1 MFNQE
6 MTVRAS
12 VADEKSGG
20 DESAEREESDQDL
33 VAGLERLP
41 RDGGAYARDPRRE
54 KACANLHH
62 REHGRAPVGRVRAH
76 QTIPC
81 PRTSHGEIHNPKI
94 TMEVQAK
101 AKWVRT
107 SPRKVRL
114 VARTL
119 RDLPVSEALVAC
131 SFMPKAAARDVA
143 KVIRSAQANAENNF
157 NLVKDDLVIK
167 DIRVEPGPMLKRG
180 QPRAMGR
187 LFSIFKR
194 TSHITAIVEDRPGVV
209 KRRSAALPRAPQ
221 PAASRPTP
229 AAAAAARAAAALEP
243 ATTESDETVAPAR
256 PKKPKAQP
264 TPSAS
269 KAPAEG

>member
-1 MFNQE
+1 
-6 MTVRAS
+6 
-12 VADEKSGG
+12 
-20 DESAEREESDQDL
+20 
-33 VAGLERLP
+33 
-41 RDGGAYARDPRRE
+41 
-54 KACANLHH
+54 
-62 REHGRAPVGRVRAH
+62 
-76 QTIPC
+76 
-81 PRTSHGEIHNPKI
+81 
-94 TMEVQAK
+94 MEVQAK

-131 SFMPKAAARDVA
+131 SFMPKSAARDVA

-157 NLVKDDLVIK
+157 NLVKDDLVVK

-209 KRRSAALPRAPQ
+209 RRRTAALPRAPQ
-221 PAASRPTP
+221 PGAVGPTGRDAARAARPAPP
-229 AAAAAARAAAALEP
+229 AAAAAARAAAAEP
-243 ATTESDETVAPAR
+243 ATTESDERSEPA
-256 PKKPKAQP
+256 KPKRGKAE
-264 TPSAS
+264 AS
-269 KAPAEG
+269 TATEVGKKGQAKKTGTKSDEKTTRARAEGKEKKDKDTKEKKGK

>member
-1 MFNQE
+1 
-6 MTVRAS
+6 
-12 VADEKSGG
+12 
-20 DESAEREESDQDL
+20 
-33 VAGLERLP
+33 
-41 RDGGAYARDPRRE
+41 
-54 KACANLHH
+54 
-62 REHGRAPVGRVRAH
+62 
-76 QTIPC
+76 
-81 PRTSHGEIHNPKI
+81 
-94 TMEVQAK
+94 MEVQAK

-119 RDLPVSEALVAC
+119 RNLPVSEALVAC

-209 KRRSAALPRAPQ
+209 KRRTAALPRAPQ
-221 PAASRPTP
+221 PASRPKP
-229 AAAAAARAAAALEP
+229 AAAAAARAAAVEP
-243 ATTESDETVAPAR
+243 ATTESDERVAPAR
-256 PKKPKAQP
+256 PKKAKAESK
-264 TPSAS
+264 TPAS
-269 KAPAEG
+269 KAPVEGKKTEAKKTDAKKKDDGKKDTKEKKSK

>member
-1 MFNQE
+1 
-6 MTVRAS
+6 
-12 VADEKSGG
+12 
-20 DESAEREESDQDL
+20 
-33 VAGLERLP
+33 
-41 RDGGAYARDPRRE
+41 
-54 KACANLHH
+54 
-62 REHGRAPVGRVRAH
+62 
-76 QTIPC
+76 
-81 PRTSHGEIHNPKI
+81 
-94 TMEVQAK
+94 MEVQAK

-119 RDLPVSEALVAC
+119 RNLPVSEALVAC

-209 KRRSAALPRAPQ
+209 KRRTAALPRAPQ
-221 PAASRPTP
+221 PAGRQAPP

-243 ATTESDETVAPAR
+243 ATTESDERVAPAR
-256 PKKPKAQP
+256 PKKAKPESKAP
-264 TPSAS
+264 AS
-269 KAPAEG
+269 KAPAEGKKTDAKKTDAKKSASPGVERRAQKDDDKKDTKEKKSK

>member
-1 MFNQE
+1 
-6 MTVRAS
+6 
-12 VADEKSGG
+12 
-20 DESAEREESDQDL
+20 
-33 VAGLERLP
+33 
-41 RDGGAYARDPRRE
+41 
-54 KACANLHH
+54 
-62 REHGRAPVGRVRAH
+62 
-76 QTIPC
+76 
-81 PRTSHGEIHNPKI
+81 
-94 TMEVQAK
+94 MEVQAK

-119 RDLPVSEALVAC
+119 RNLPVSEALVAC

-209 KRRSAALPRAPQ
+209 KRRAALPRAPQ
-221 PAASRPTP
+221 PTSRPAPTP
-229 AAAAAARAAAALEP
+229 AAAAARAAAQVAP
-243 ATTESDETVAPAR
+243 APTESDEVAPAR
-256 PKKPKAQP
+256 PKKAKAESKAP
-264 TPSAS
+264 AS
-269 KAPAEG
+269 KAPAEGKKTEAKKTQAIKKDDGKKDTKEKKSK

>member
-1 MFNQE
+1 
-6 MTVRAS
+6 
-12 VADEKSGG
+12 
-20 DESAEREESDQDL
+20 
-33 VAGLERLP
+33 
-41 RDGGAYARDPRRE
+41 
-54 KACANLHH
+54 
-62 REHGRAPVGRVRAH
+62 
-76 QTIPC
+76 
-81 PRTSHGEIHNPKI
+81 
-94 TMEVQAK
+94 MEVQAK

-119 RDLPVSEALVAC
+119 LDLPVSEALVAC

-209 KRRSAALPRAPQ
+209 RRRTAALPRAPQ
-221 PAASRPTP
+221 PTSRPAPTP

-243 ATTESDETVAPAR
+243 ATTESSETAAPAK
-256 PKKPKAQP
+256 PKKGKAEPKAQ
-264 TPSAS
+264 AS
-269 KAPAEG
+269 TAPAEGKKTQAEKTQSKKKDEAKKDTKEKKGK

>member
-1 MFNQE
+1 
-6 MTVRAS
+6 
-12 VADEKSGG
+12 
-20 DESAEREESDQDL
+20 
-33 VAGLERLP
+33 
-41 RDGGAYARDPRRE
+41 
-54 KACANLHH
+54 
-62 REHGRAPVGRVRAH
+62 
-76 QTIPC
+76 
-81 PRTSHGEIHNPKI
+81 
-94 TMEVQAK
+94 MEVQAK

-119 RDLPVSEALVAC
+119 RNLPVSEALVAC

-157 NLVKDDLVIK
+157 NLVRDDLVIK

-209 KRRSAALPRAPQ
+209 KRRAALPRAPQ
-221 PAASRPTP
+221 PTSRQAPTP
-229 AAAAAARAAAALEP
+229 AAAAAARAAAQVAP
-243 ATTESDETVAPAR
+243 ATTESDEPVAPVR
-256 PKKPKAQP
+256 PKKAKAQP
-264 TPSAS
+264 AASAS
-269 KAPAEG
+269 KAPAEGKKTEAKKTQAKKKDDGKKDTKEKKSK

>member
-1 MFNQE
+1 
-6 MTVRAS
+6 
-12 VADEKSGG
+12 
-20 DESAEREESDQDL
+20 
-33 VAGLERLP
+33 
-41 RDGGAYARDPRRE
+41 
-54 KACANLHH
+54 
-62 REHGRAPVGRVRAH
+62 
-76 QTIPC
+76 
-81 PRTSHGEIHNPKI
+81 
-94 TMEVQAK
+94 MEVQAK

-119 RDLPVSEALVAC
+119 RNLPVSEALVAC

-209 KRRSAALPRAPQ
+209 RRRAAALPRAPQ
-221 PAASRPTP
+221 PTSRPAPTP
-229 AAAAAARAAAALEP
+229 AAAAAARAAAALTP
-243 ATTESDETVAPAR
+243 ATTESDERVAPAR
-256 PKKPKAQP
+256 PKKAKAE
-264 TPSAS
+264 S
-269 KAPAEG
+269 KAPASKAAIEGKKTEAKKTDAKKKDDGKKDTKEKKSK

>member
-1 MFNQE
+1 
-6 MTVRAS
+6 
-12 VADEKSGG
+12 
-20 DESAEREESDQDL
+20 
-33 VAGLERLP
+33 
-41 RDGGAYARDPRRE
+41 
-54 KACANLHH
+54 
-62 REHGRAPVGRVRAH
+62 
-76 QTIPC
+76 
-81 PRTSHGEIHNPKI
+81 
-94 TMEVQAK
+94 MEVQAK

-119 RDLPVSEALVAC
+119 RNLPVSEALVAC

-194 TSHITAIVEDRPGVV
+194 TSHITAIVEDRPGTV
-209 KRRSAALPRAPQ
+209 KRRTAALPRAPQ

-229 AAAAAARAAAALEP
+229 AAAAARAAAALTP
-243 ATTESDETVAPAR
+243 ATTESDEPVAPAR
-256 PKKPKAQP
+256 PRKAKAQAA
-264 TPSAS
+264 PSAS
-269 KAPAEG
+269 KAPAEGKKTEAKKTEAKKKDDGKKDTKEKKSK

>member
-1 MFNQE
+1 
-6 MTVRAS
+6 
-12 VADEKSGG
+12 
-20 DESAEREESDQDL
+20 
-33 VAGLERLP
+33 
-41 RDGGAYARDPRRE
+41 
-54 KACANLHH
+54 
-62 REHGRAPVGRVRAH
+62 
-76 QTIPC
+76 
-81 PRTSHGEIHNPKI
+81 
-94 TMEVQAK
+94 MEVQAK

-119 RDLPVSEALVAC
+119 RNLPVSEALVAC

-243 ATTESDETVAPAR
+243 ATTESDEPVAFMGLGNWHGVSHDNAGSDGMQ
-256 PKKPKAQP
+256 KIIKLTNWFAGEFAYFVGKLKTMVVSSGAV
-264 TPSAS
+264 
-269 KAPAEG
+269 GL

>member
-1 MFNQE
+1 
-6 MTVRAS
+6 
-12 VADEKSGG
+12 
-20 DESAEREESDQDL
+20 
-33 VAGLERLP
+33 
-41 RDGGAYARDPRRE
+41 
-54 KACANLHH
+54 
-62 REHGRAPVGRVRAH
+62 
-76 QTIPC
+76 
-81 PRTSHGEIHNPKI
+81 
-94 TMEVQAK
+94 MEVQAK

-119 RDLPVSEALVAC
+119 RNLPVSEALVAC
-131 SFMPKAAARDVA
+131 SFMPKAAARDLA

-209 KRRSAALPRAPQ
+209 RRRAALPRAPQ
-221 PAASRPTP
+221 PTSRPATTP
-229 AAAAAARAAAALEP
+229 AAAAATRATAQVAP
-243 ATTESDETVAPAR
+243 ATTESDELVAPAR
-256 PKKPKAQP
+256 PKKAKAESKAP
-264 TPSAS
+264 AS
-269 KAPAEG
+269 KAPTEGKKTEAKKTQAIKKDDGKKDTKEKKSK

>member
-1 MFNQE
+1 
-6 MTVRAS
+6 
-12 VADEKSGG
+12 
-20 DESAEREESDQDL
+20 
-33 VAGLERLP
+33 
-41 RDGGAYARDPRRE
+41 
-54 KACANLHH
+54 
-62 REHGRAPVGRVRAH
+62 
-76 QTIPC
+76 
-81 PRTSHGEIHNPKI
+81 
-94 TMEVQAK
+94 MEVQAK

-119 RDLPVSEALVAC
+119 RNLPVSEALVAC

-194 TSHITAIVEDRPGVV
+194 TSHITAIVEDRPGAV
-209 KRRSAALPRAPQ
+209 RRRTAALPRAPQ
-221 PAASRPTP
+221 PAARPTP
-229 AAAAAARAAAALEP
+229 TSNAAAAARAAAATQP
-243 ATTESDETVAPAR
+243 ATTESDEREAPK
-256 PKKPKAQP
+256 PKRGKAEPKAQ
-264 TPSAS
+264 AS
-269 KAPAEG
+269 TAPEAGKKTQAKKTQAKKNEDIKKDTKEKKGK

>member
-1 MFNQE
+1 M
-6 MTVRAS
+6 
-12 VADEKSGG
+12 
-20 DESAEREESDQDL
+20 
-33 VAGLERLP
+33 
-41 RDGGAYARDPRRE
+41 
-54 KACANLHH
+54 
-62 REHGRAPVGRVRAH
+62 
-76 QTIPC
+76 
-81 PRTSHGEIHNPKI
+81 
-94 TMEVQAK
+94 
-101 AKWVRT
+101 
-107 SPRKVRL
+107 RL

-119 RDLPVSEALVAC
+119 RNLPVSEALVAC

-221 PAASRPTP
+221 PVSRPAP
-229 AAAAAARAAAALEP
+229 AAAAAARAAAALTP
-243 ATTESDETVAPAR
+243 ATTESDEPVAPAR
-256 PKKPKAQP
+256 PKKAKATAPQAP
-264 TPSAS
+264 AAS
-269 KAPAEG
+269 KASPEGKKTEAKTTQAKKKDDGKKDTKEKKSK